1 VAGEPEGVGV
11 GLVESPEA
19 VRRRFGVIVLE
30 PEGDGVLLGSAAG
43 VNKTRLEV
51 ELAGG
56 WLSDRN
62 PPRMLAATLGETVV
76 VVVVLR
82 GGLANTVTVTVTGSS
97 LPLGLPVLKLEVEVD
112 VEEEFEDVAL
122 GLVELFEPGMPGL
135 PPEAFIRP
143 ITVLSLVQSRDV
155 PGARRSGMAKH
166 C

>member
-1 VAGEPEGVGV
+1 MVAGEPEGVGV

-82 GGLANTVTVTVTGSS
+82 AELANTVTVTVTGSS
-97 LPLGLPVLKLEVEVD
+97 LPLGLPVLKLELEVEVEVE

-122 GLVELFEPGMPGL
+122 GLVELFEPGMPPFPL
-135 PPEAFIRP
+135 EAFIRP
-143 ITVLSLVQSRDV
+143 MTVLSLVQSRD
-155 PGARRSGMAKH
+155 
-166 C
+166 